1 MQLIDCYVYAVM
13 KYLPVELREDIGKE
27 LRANIEDMLPQE
39 YTEDEVKQVL
49 ISLGSP
55 SKLAGE
61 YNPKKR
67 YLIGPSL
74 YDKYVSTLKIV
85 TGISAVVVAGIALLV
100 WIVQT
105 STQGFMISNITKLIQ
120 TLISSG
126 IGGAFQAVFWVTA
139 VFIIL
144 ERSGIEEGQ
153 VPFLNKQWT
162 PDDLPEM
169 NHDNKRRISRGETI
183 FSMFATIL
191 FTALIYFQPQL
202 IAFYMLGENESIS
215 FTPLFNIDRL
225 QQLYMPII
233 LILALIQLG
242 MFVWKL
248 IIESW
253 NVPLAIINAIYNIV
267 TSILVVIM
275 FNDTSLLNT
284 EFIPIIADYAN
295 ISATDITSWATSG
308 KWIFILIFVGICIGD
323 SIVTLIKSLYKPRS

>member
-1 MQLIDCYVYAVM
+1 MQLIDRYVYAVM
-13 KYLPVELREDIGKE
+13 KYLPEELREDIGKE
-27 LRANIEDMLPQE
+27 LRANIEDMLPKE
-39 YTEDEVKQVL
+39 CTEDEIKQVL
-49 ISLGSP
+49 MSLGSP

-61 YNPKKR
+61 YNPRKR

-74 YDKYVSTLKIV
+74 YDKYISTLKIV
-85 TGISAVVVAGIALLV
+85 TGIGAVVAAGIALLV
-100 WIVQT
+100 WIVEI
-105 STQGFMISNITKLIQ
+105 STQGFLISNITKLIQ
-120 TLISSG
+120 ELISSG
-126 IGGAFQAVFWVTA
+126 IVGAFQAVFWVTA

-153 VPFLNKQWT
+153 IPFFNRQWT

-169 NHDNKRRISRGETI
+169 NHDNKRRISRGETV

-191 FTALIYFQPQL
+191 ITALIYFQPQL

-215 FTPLFNIDRL
+215 FTPIFNIERL

-242 MFVWKL
+242 MFIWKF

-267 TSILVVIM
+267 TCILVVM
-275 FNDTSLLNT
+275 MLNDISLLNT
-284 EFIPIIADYAN
+284 EFIPTIAEYAN
-295 ISATDITSWATSG
+295 ISVSDITTWMGSG
-308 KWIFILIFVGICIGD
+308 KWIFIFIFVGICIGD
-323 SIVTLIKSLYKPRS
+323 SIVTLIRSLYKSRS